1 MNEYCNWDRKTT
13 KTADFNFCYVHF
25 RLMPLREAWIHIFSC
40 QLYRK
45 SRGRLDSLDS
55 NHYQEK
61 NTSELR
67 IEKRLSGWN
76 FRIRNGLQ
84 RELVWFEPVNIMTN
98 VKKKTWIVGMKIFWT
113 FAMKIRRSETGM
125 WGCISG
131 KEDAAGLV
139 SMSRRRRTS
148 SSSRGMRPS
157 CSSISSSKSRWGR

>member
-98 VKKKTWIVGMKIFWT
+98 VKKTLNCWNEAFLNICHENT
-113 FAMKIRRSETGM
+113 EIRNRHVRLHQRKRR
-125 WGCISG
+125 CSG
-131 KEDAAGLV
+131 ASQYVKKEEDE
-139 SMSRRRRTS
+139 
-148 SSSRGMRPS
+148 
-157 CSSISSSKSRWGR
+157 